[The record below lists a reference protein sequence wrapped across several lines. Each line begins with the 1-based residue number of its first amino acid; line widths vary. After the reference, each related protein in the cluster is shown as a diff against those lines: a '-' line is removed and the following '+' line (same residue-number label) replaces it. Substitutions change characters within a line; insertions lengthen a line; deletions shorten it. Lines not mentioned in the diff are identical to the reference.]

1 MRLSARSIH
10 ALYLN
15 TEAGRAHQCLRT
27 VFPFLQFS
35 ASNFCLERRNACVTV
50 PRMSP
55 TGPAP
60 QFGTAEYASTS
71 DTCKSCKQVIS
82 GEYYRINGALAC
94 SRCAREVQGQ
104 MPKDTHAAYVRG
116 IIFGIGAAILGFV
129 IYTGSVIISGLE
141 IAYISLAVGFLI
153 GKAMK
158 MGSGGIGGRRYQ
170 IAAAALTY
178 AAVSVAAIPIVFYH
192 AHKSAPSRAA
202 RVQNGSAAPGAQ
214 QATPNLPAKQNSRG
228 SSDSEDEE
236 VDTPGAKP
244 PLRVL
249 QAVGRLVLLG
259 LASPFLG
266 LQDHPFHGL
275 IGLVILFVGVR
286 IAWQL
291 TAGPSLQVIGPFEAT
306 SLPSAAS

>member
-1 MRLSARSIH
+1 M
-10 ALYLN
+10 
-15 TEAGRAHQCLRT
+15 
-27 VFPFLQFS
+27 FPFLQFW
-35 ASNFCLERRNACVTV
+35 ARKFPLERRNACVTV

-55 TGPAP
+55 TGPTP

-94 SRCAREVQGQ
+94 SRCAREVRAQ

-116 IIFGIGAAILGFV
+116 TIFGIGAAILGFV
-129 IYTGSVIISGLE
+129 IYAGFGIITGLE

-178 AAVSVAAIPIVFYH
+178 AAVSVAAIPIALYH
-192 AHKSAPSRAA
+192 AHQPAPSRAA
-202 RVQNGSAAPGAQ
+202 RVQNGSSAPGAQ
-214 QATPNLPAKQNSRG
+214 QATPNSPTKQNSQG

-244 PLRVL
+244 QMSVL
-249 QAVGRLVLLG
+249 QTVGRLLLLG

-266 LQDHPFHGL
+266 LQDPFHGL

-291 TAGPSLQVIGPFEAT
+291 TAGPSLQVIGPFEAAAT